1 MQKRTDKPWER
12 QEGESEKA
20 FEAFAIYK
28 DMGANRSIQ
37 MVGQKLGKS
46 RVLIERWS
54 SRWNWVERARAY
66 DNVLEKEAE
75 AAAIKERK
83 EMLKRH
89 VGISMQL
96 QKKALEALQLL
107 SVEDICARD
116 IKEFLKVSTE
126 IERLSRSP
134 INSGGQEKKNFS
146 SASSEQDDE
155 SKKTKA
161 VECPIINIPDNG
173 RD

>member
-1 MQKRTDKPWER
+1 MQKWTDKPWER

-28 DMGANRSIQ
+28 DMSANRSVRTVAQEFI
-37 MVGQKLGKS
+37 KS
-46 RVLIERWS
+46 VSLIARWS
-54 SRWNWVERARAY
+54 IKWNWGERVRAY
-66 DNVLEKEAE
+66 DNALEKEAE

-107 SVEDICARD
+107 SVEDICAKD

-126 IERLSRSP
+126 IERLSRLP
-134 INSGGQEKKNFS
+134 INSGGQGKKNFS
-146 SASSEQDDE
+146 AVSSEQDDE
-155 SKKTKA
+155 SKKT
-161 VECPIINIPDNG
+161 
-173 RD
+173 